1 MEDNSKMGL
10 QEIICEGVNW
20 IHLVQVGSSGTSPD
34 YRHFNPL
41 NAEHEISRSEILSYS
56 ASNML
61 VT

>member
-1 MEDNSKMGL
+1 MGL